1 MFLIFRSAQILL
13 ERKKK
18 VQLFLTDLSERIK
31 ILSLV
36 SYYFTVILNIS
47 RLIETNTFRSF
58 SVFTRLNEM
67 MKEKKKKETIF
78 LLTDNINSINVDE
91 HAEQKVN
98 KRAFPVLVPRIFRL
112 ASFVTFNFL
121 IILFR
126 NAIN

>member
-58 SVFTRLNEM
+58 SVFTRLNEIT
-67 MKEKKKKETIF
+67 KEKKKETIF
-78 LLTDNINSINVDE
+78 LLTDNINSINVNE

>member
-67 MKEKKKKETIF
+67 KKEKKKKETIF

-91 HAEQKVN
+91 HGTESQQTRVSRSRSKD
-98 KRAFPVLVPRIFRL
+98 FPARVIRHF
-112 ASFVTFNFL
+112 
-121 IILFR
+121 
-126 NAIN
+126 

>member
-1 MFLIFRSAQILL
+1 
-13 ERKKK
+13 
-18 VQLFLTDLSERIK
+18 
-31 ILSLV
+31 
-36 SYYFTVILNIS
+36 
-47 RLIETNTFRSF
+47 
-58 SVFTRLNEM
+58 M

-78 LLTDNINSINVDE
+78 LLTDNINSINVNE

>member
-18 VQLFLTDLSERIK
+18 VQLFLTDLSERKK

-47 RLIETNTFRSF
+47 RLIETNTFRPF

-78 LLTDNINSINVDE
+78 LLTDNINSINVNE

>member
-18 VQLFLTDLSERIK
+18 VQLFLTDLSERKK

-47 RLIETNTFRSF
+47 RLIETNTFRPF
-58 SVFTRLNEM
+58 SVFTRLNEIT
-67 MKEKKKKETIF
+67 KEKKKETIF
-78 LLTDNINSINVDE
+78 LLTDNINSINVNE

>member
-13 ERKKK
+13 EKKK
-18 VQLFLTDLSERIK
+18 NSTIFNRSLWKKKDFISGIVLFL
-31 ILSLV
+31 
-36 SYYFTVILNIS
+36 ILNIS
-47 RLIETNTFRSF
+47 RLIETNTFRPF
-58 SVFTRLNEM
+58 SVFTRLNEIT
-67 MKEKKKKETIF
+67 KEKKKETIF
-78 LLTDNINSINVDE
+78 LLTDNINSINVNE

>member
-58 SVFTRLNEM
+58 SVFTRLNEIT
-67 MKEKKKKETIF
+67 KEKKKETIF

-91 HAEQKVN
+91 HGTESQQTRVSRSRSKD
-98 KRAFPVLVPRIFRL
+98 FPARVIRHF
-112 ASFVTFNFL
+112 
-121 IILFR
+121 
-126 NAIN
+126 

>member
-78 LLTDNINSINVDE
+78 LLTDNINSINVNE

>member
-58 SVFTRLNEM
+58 SVFTRLNEIT
-67 MKEKKKKETIF
+67 KEKKKETIF

>member
-91 HAEQKVN
+91 QKVN